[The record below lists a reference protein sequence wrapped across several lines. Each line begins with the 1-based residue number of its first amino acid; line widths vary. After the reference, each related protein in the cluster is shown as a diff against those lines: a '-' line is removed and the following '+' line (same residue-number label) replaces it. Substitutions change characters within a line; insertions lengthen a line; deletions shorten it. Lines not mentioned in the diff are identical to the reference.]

1 MLNFMKSRVVGPV
14 KHPTGMR
21 FRDMY
26 IILRM
31 PGVPGHQWGDPVGES
46 RNHKRSHEAQF
57 HMDPCPFP
65 IFNDIT
71 IVDQLLE
78 CANRVEKTIAAES
91 EEFSLMTSRGKGL
104 LNKPRGSSGKT
115 DPKETRFPFHL
126 VSLISQ

>member
-1 MLNFMKSRVVGPV
+1 M
-14 KHPTGMR
+14 
-21 FRDMY
+21 
-26 IILRM
+26 
-31 PGVPGHQWGDPVGES
+31 GES

-91 EEFSLMTSRGKGL
+91 EEFSLMTSRRKGL
-104 LNKPRGSSGKT
+104 LNKPRGRSSRT